1 MVYGLG
7 AAMNVALEMCLE
19 LNERWDDKLILD
31 VTTDTVELMDEYIP
45 EIDGVE
51 AKVETRLNSSVR
63 IIITRKKK

>member
-63 IIITRKKK
+63 IVITRKKK